1 MSGAAASQLNPLPVE
16 VVSVQSQVVYGHVG
30 NSAALPVLQRA
41 GLRVAAVPSVL
52 LSNTPHYPTLH
63 GGVVPE
69 DWFAGFLD
77 DLDARGATR
86 SLRLV
91 QVGYLGS
98 AAQAARLARWI
109 ERRLE
114 VRPALA
120 VQVDP
125 VIGDHDHGIYV
136 DPALVEGWR
145 ALLPL
150 ADGLTPNGFELGH
163 LAGGM
168 PDDVDAVVAAA
179 RRLLSG
185 RTRWV
190 VVTSAAPAQWREDR
204 MLVAVVARDW
214 AEIIEHARIDAAPK
228 GTGDYFA
235 AALSA
240 RLLAGQPLLEAA
252 RGAAA
257 AVVAALEITR
267 DAACAEL
274 LIDLRA
280 PS

>member
-1 MSGAAASQLNPLPVE
+1 MNAGAATPLNPLPVE

-30 NSAALPVLQRA
+30 NSAAVPVLQRA
-41 GLRVAAVPSVL
+41 GLRVAPVPSVL
-52 LSNTPHYPTLH
+52 LSNTPHYATIH

-69 DWFAGFLD
+69 EWFGGFLD

-114 VRPALA
+114 ARPSLA

-145 ALLPL
+145 TLLPL
-150 ADGLTPNGFELGH
+150 ADGLTPNGFELAH

-168 PDDVDAVVAAA
+168 PDDIDAVVAAA
-179 RRLLSG
+179 RRLLNG

-190 VVTSAAPAQWREDR
+190 VVTSAAPAQWREGR
-204 MLVAVVARDW
+204 MLVAVVTREW
-214 AEIIEHARIDAAPK
+214 AEIIEHARVDAVPK

-235 AALSA
+235 AMLAT
-240 RLLAGQPLLEAA
+240 RLLAGRPLVEAA
-252 RGAAA
+252 RAAGE
-257 AVVAALEITR
+257 AVVAALEATR

-274 LIDLRA
+274 LIDLRETR
-280 PS
+280 